1 MEITTNYIA
10 ERFQTFNRQMF
21 GGKLT
26 LPRIAVSRAH
36 TLAGALSFKR
46 RRVGGKI
53 VKTDFTLRISAEVPM
68 TEREV
73 EDTIIHE
80 MIHYSIASSQCTDTS
95 AHGVLFRRL
104 MNAINERHGRHITIS
119 HRPAVPAASATA
131 TVAHR
136 LSRPVLV
143 ATLELRDGRMAFKV
157 LSRNVVSIASY
168 CRQAASAPA
177 VKRVRLYVSENGF
190 FGGFPRSTA
199 LKMYPIDAGKLALLL
214 NGHSREVD
222 IASLAGRLAV
232 HKA

>member
-119 HRPAVPAASATA
+119 HRPVVPATGATA
-131 TVAHR
+131 AAR

-214 NGHSREVD
+214 NGHSQEVD
-222 IASLAGRLAV
+222 IDSQTGRLV
-232 HKA
+232 FHKA

>member
-1 MEITTNYIA
+1 MEITTSYIT

-26 LPRIAVSRAH
+26 LPRIAVSRAR

-80 MIHYSIASSQCTDTS
+80 MIHYSIATSQCTDTS

-131 TVAHR
+131 APR

-177 VKRVRLYVSENGF
+177 VKRVRLYVTENSF
-190 FGGFPRSTA
+190 FGGYPRSTA

-222 IASLAGRLAV
+222 IASLAGRLAAR
-232 HKA
+232 KA

>member
-1 MEITTNYIA
+1 MEITTSYIT

-80 MIHYSIASSQCTDTS
+80 MIHYSIASSQCADTS

-131 TVAHR
+131 APR

-157 LSRNVVSIASY
+157 LSRNVASIASY

-177 VKRVRLYVSENGF
+177 VKRVRLYVSENSF

-222 IASLAGRLAV
+222 IDSLAGRLAA